1 MDSNMV
7 DRAADTGASRR
18 QTQRAPLVG
27 PYVWHG
33 KDLASSPEWI
43 RALSAADIAE
53 VRAALAD
60 AKARGTSL
68 PSLRRV
74 DFPLPGLQA
83 KLAAIGNEVEHGR
96 GFVLLRGLPA
106 DTFSEDDLRVVFWGL
121 GLHLG
126 IPMSQSKNGEFMAE
140 VRDIGV
146 KLYQPDTR
154 AYRSAGRLRF
164 HMDRCDIL
172 ALLCV
177 REPIS
182 GGTSRIV
189 SSAMIH
195 NAILERRPDLLEV
208 LYRDFHFSRQG
219 EEVAGEERW
228 FPLPIYASMDGCFTS
243 EFSQSFIDSA
253 QRFPEV
259 PRLSAQQR
267 EAIELVAA
275 LADEFSYD
283 MQLQRGDIQLLNNHV
298 TYHSRTDYQDH
309 EEPERKRLLLRLWL
323 CTPVSRPLPASHRTN
338 WYSIAGG
345 SVRGGVPP
353 ASGPHYSFDS
363 WQAAGWPAASTR
375 K

>member
-1 MDSNMV
+1 MNPIPV
-7 DRAADTGASRR
+7 DTVTHAAALSGQILRE
-18 QTQRAPLVG
+18 PLAG
-27 PYVWHG
+27 PHVWNG
-33 KDLASSPEWI
+33 QDLAASQSWI
-43 RALSAADIAE
+43 HAFSAADVEE
-53 VRAALAD
+53 VRAALAGL
-60 AKARGTSL
+60 KSRGATIPAIRQS
-68 PSLRRV
+68 
-74 DFPLPGLQA
+74 DFPLPRLQA
-83 KLAAIGNEVEHGR
+83 RLAEIAREVESGR

-106 DTFSEDDLRVVFWGL
+106 DTFAEDDLRLVFWGL

-126 IPMSQSKNGEFMAE
+126 VPMSQSKNGEFMAE

-164 HMDRCDIL
+164 HTDRCDIL
-172 ALLCV
+172 ALLCA

-189 SSAMIH
+189 SSAFIR
-195 NAILERRPDLLEV
+195 NEILRRRPDLCDALHGG
-208 LYRDFHFSRQG
+208 FCFSRQG
-219 EEVAGEERW
+219 EEVAGEGRW
-228 FPLPIYASMDGCFTS
+228 FSIPIYAYEAGWFTS

-259 PRLSAQQR
+259 PRLSEAQR
-267 EAIELVAA
+267 EAIELVAR

-298 TYHSRTDYQDH
+298 TYHSRTDYKDF

-323 CTPVSRPLPASHRTN
+323 ATPVSRPLPPTHKTN
-338 WYSIAGG
+338 WYSTAPGAI
-345 SVRGGVPP
+345 RGGVPP
-353 ASGPHYSFDS
+353 SAGRHYAFDS
-363 WQAAGWPAASTR
+363 WQAAGWPAAPNR

>member
-1 MDSNMV
+1 M
-7 DRAADTGASRR
+7 RR
-18 QTQRAPLVG
+18 T
-27 PYVWHG
+27 
-33 KDLASSPEWI
+33 
-43 RALSAADIAE
+43 
-53 VRAALAD
+53 
-60 AKARGTSL
+60 
-68 PSLRRV
+68 
-74 DFPLPGLQA
+74 DFPLPGLQE
-83 KLAAIGNEVEHGR
+83 KLAAIGREVENGR
-96 GFVLLRGLPA
+96 GFALLRGLPVEA
-106 DTFSEDDLRVVFWGL
+106 FAESDLRLVFWGL
-121 GLHLG
+121 GMHLG

-189 SSAMIH
+189 SSAQIH
-195 NAILERRPDLLEV
+195 NAILDRRPDLLEV
-208 LYRDFHFSRQG
+208 LYGPFYFSRQG
-219 EEVAGEERW
+219 EEVGDEKRW
-228 FPLPIYASMDGCFTS
+228 FPLPVYAQQDGCFTS

-259 PRLSAQQR
+259 PRLTQEQR
-267 EAIELVAA
+267 EAIELVAG
-275 LADEFSYD
+275 LADELSYD

-298 TYHSRTDYQDH
+298 TYHSRTDYKDH

-323 CTPVSRPLPASHRTN
+323 CTPSSRPLPESHKTN
-338 WYSIAGG
+338 WYSISGG

-353 ASGPHYSFDS
+353 ASGRHYSFDT
-363 WQAAGWPAASTR
+363 WQAAGWPAGSNPE
-375 K
+375 

>member
-1 MDSNMV
+1 MNPILV
-7 DRAADTGASRR
+7 DRMTSTATSHAPVRR
-18 QTQRAPLVG
+18 EPLSG
-27 PYVWHG
+27 PQIWHG
-33 KDLASSPEWI
+33 KDLAASQAWI
-43 RALSAADIAE
+43 HTLSAADVAE
-53 VRAALAD
+53 IRAALAG
-60 AKARGTSL
+60 AKAHGASM
-68 PSLRRV
+68 PSLTRAG
-74 DFPLPGLQA
+74 FPLPGLQV
-83 KLAAIGNEVEHGR
+83 KLAAIGQEIERGR

-106 DTFSEDDLRVVFWGL
+106 DTFSEEDLRVVFWGL

-126 IPMSQSKNGEFMAE
+126 VPMSQSKNGEFMAE

-189 SSAMIH
+189 SSGLIH
-195 NAILERRPDLLEV
+195 NEILERRPDLLEV
-208 LYRDFHFSRQG
+208 LYQPFHFSRQG
-219 EEVAGEERW
+219 EEVAGEERF
-228 FPLPIYASMDGCFTS
+228 FPLPIYAQKDGFFTS

-259 PRLSAQQR
+259 PRLSQAQR

-275 LADEFSYD
+275 LADELSYD

-298 TYHSRTDYQDH
+298 TYHSRTDYRDH
-309 EEPERKRLLLRLWL
+309 EEPGKKRMLLRLWL
-323 CTPVSRPLPASHRTN
+323 ATPIGRPLPESHRTN
-338 WYSIAGG
+338 WYSISGG
-345 SVRGGVPP
+345 AIRGGVPP
-353 ASGPHYSFDS
+353 ASGRHYAFDT
-363 WQAAGWPAASTR
+363 WQAAGWPAASTS